1 MSRLPASLAR
11 EIGARDSIT
20 IRPSH
25 TDDADRLE
33 QLAELAERPLP
44 AAPFL
49 IAESDNDVIAAVS
62 VVTGDAITDPFHVTT
77 DLIALLRFRADQL
90 EQIAA

>member
-1 MSRLPASLAR
+1 M
-11 EIGARDSIT
+11 
-20 IRPSH
+20 
-25 TDDADRLE
+25 
-33 QLAELAERPLP
+33 P

-49 IAESDNDVIAAVS
+49 IAESDSDVIAAVS

-77 DLIALLRFRADQL
+77 DLVALLRFRADQL